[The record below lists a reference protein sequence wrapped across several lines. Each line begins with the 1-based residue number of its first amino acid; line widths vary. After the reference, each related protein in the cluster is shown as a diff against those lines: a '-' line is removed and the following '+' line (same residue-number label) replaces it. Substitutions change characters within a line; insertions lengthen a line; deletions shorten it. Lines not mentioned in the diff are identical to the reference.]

1 MDMPVNPPHHTHH
14 DFGPDV
20 SVERMPAH
28 WLMARLGKRV
38 LRPGGIEATE
48 WMLEQLHITRDDEV
62 VELAPGLGVTAR
74 KILAH
79 HPRDYSA
86 VEQEPAAAEYTR
98 HALAKAGYPGA
109 RILSG
114 DANEMPLQDDIAS
127 VVAGEAML
135 SMQHLNKKREIFS
148 EVRRVLH
155 ARGRYG
161 IHELAIAPE
170 QLPPEQLQEIER
182 DLSRAI
188 HVGVRIGL
196 VSDWKAWLEE
206 AGFEVVA
213 HKLFPMRLLETER
226 LIRDEGLLGFT
237 KFATRA
243 ARTPGAVKRL
253 LEVRSVFRKHE
264 AHLKG
269 IAIIARKKG

>member
-1 MDMPVNPPHHTHH
+1 MDMPMNPPHHTHG
-14 DFGPDV
+14 FGPDV

-48 WMLEQLHITRDDEV
+48 WMLEQLRITRDDEV
-62 VELAPGLGVTAR
+62 VELAPGLGVTAT

-79 HPRDYSA
+79 RPRDYSA
-86 VEQEPAAAEYTR
+86 VEQEPSAAEYTR
-98 HALAKAGYPGA
+98 RALAKAGHPGA

-114 DANEMPLQDDIAS
+114 DANKMPLQDDIAS
-127 VVAGEAML
+127 AVVGEAML
-135 SMQHLNKKREIFS
+135 SMQSMKKKQEIFS
-148 EVRRVLH
+148 EVHRVLH
-155 ARGRYG
+155 SRGRYG

-170 QLPPEQLQEIER
+170 QVSAEKLQEIER
-182 DLSRAI
+182 DLSRSI

-196 VSDWKAWLEE
+196 VSDWKAWLDE
-206 AGFEVVA
+206 AGFEVVT
-213 HKLFPMRLLETER
+213 HRIFPMRLLETER
-226 LIRDEGLLGFT
+226 LIRDEGLIGFT
-237 KFATRA
+237 RFAARA

-264 AHLKG
+264 EHLKG
-269 IAIIARKKG
+269 IAIIARRKD